1 MATYFNKY
9 YFEFQDSHVTY
20 PATWR
25 VDIMDSQG
33 DVPTGPFLL
42 TMGASPLSLQRTNTA
57 DSKDVFFIGEQANI
71 TYVFDGNTNIP
82 LPVEFFEATERRYR
96 VEIRKNGNI
105 YGVYFIKPDFCQYP
119 DQYRFPGEIVPFEV
133 QLKAIDGLGYAEG
146 TLFNIY
152 ADSGLLFYEITELYD
167 IIMTRALAQILD
179 AGTIINV
186 INTLLPENIGLTTRT
201 FFSLFV
207 HTDQFYDFVK
217 GAQSVKDVII
227 AFCKTFYASVF
238 MAQGQ
243 LWFIRTQDLDQT
255 TFNADQYISDS
266 IVNDLSLPDFVL
278 TVGPDPS
285 SFDAMP
291 VDEIANITM
300 IPAIKKAEFE
310 VKYKS
315 INQLF
320 NYDWSQW
327 DGTNF
332 AFWNRMEVPGNP
344 LILNRTGT
352 GTPLDPYNAYIGYNP
367 PLLSQA
373 IAQATALNTVFAGD
387 RIEIS
392 FKYKWTNCTKFFI
405 RVRAGDNTQFY
416 VTMDESGNWFYTF
429 GISNGRAYI
438 YRTGKKRTGTFS
450 IQTPPIPQKIT
461 GNIDFPANANLEI
474 QISTPQDSNT
484 QDDPIALSAI
494 EISAIKIGIIRTD
507 DAGRHVTI
515 TNQADFTQVKEQIDF
530 NFIDTGEDGLS
541 NTIFVLDGFNFAAAE
556 NWDNNKPGVNEADI
570 EFHMSK
576 AHIDQYSR
584 SLTMWEGKLYSN
596 VINFYNLFELSHMP
610 GKRFM
615 QLNDQYEV
623 RTCTH
628 QITMLEV
635 LQEGN
640 STVDYLEYDVEED
653 NNN

>member
-33 DVPTGPFLL
+33 DVPTDPFLL

-71 TYVFDGNTNIP
+71 TYVFDGNPNIP
-82 LPVEFFEATERRYR
+82 LPIEFFEATERRYR

-201 FFSLFV
+201 FFNLFV

-227 AFCKTFYASVF
+227 AFCKTFYASIF

-291 VDEIANITM
+291 VDEIATITM
-300 IPAIKKAEFE
+300 IPAIKRAEFE
-310 VKYKS
+310 VIYKS
-315 INQLF
+315 INQVNNF
-320 NYDWSQW
+320 DWSQF
-327 DGTNF
+327 DGTDF
-332 AFWNRMEVPGNP
+332 AGWTRAAGIEVNRAG
-344 LILNRTGT
+344 LGT
-352 GTPLDPYNAYIGYNP
+352 VIDPYMLQIPLNQIVGGFKFLQQIRFGIINP
-367 PLLSQA
+367 
-373 IAQATALNTVFAGD
+373 GD
-387 RIEIS
+387 IVEMS
-392 FKYKWTNCTKFFI
+392 FKYEFFNCKRVQLFI
-405 RVRAGDNTQFY
+405 SVGDVLGGPDHRFRL
-416 VTMDESGNWFYTF
+416 DSGGNWVFDGPGLTA
-429 GISNGRAYI
+429 IEIGRS
-438 YRTGKKRTGTFS
+438 GKKKIGSFS
-450 IQTPPIPQKIT
+450 IKSIPIPGLYPDET
-461 GNIDFPANANLEI
+461 SMAANSDI
-474 QISTPQDSNT
+474 QISILAPLDAIT
-484 QDDPIALSAI
+484 DDGPGDAY
-494 EISAIKIGIIRTD
+494 IKIGPIKLGNIGISSE
-507 DAGRHVTI
+507 GRHITI
-515 TNQADFTQVKEQIDF
+515 TNQADFTQVKEKVDF
-530 NFIDTGEDGLS
+530 NFIDTGENGLS
-541 NTIFVLDGFNFAAAE
+541 NTIFVLDGFDFAPAE
-556 NWDNNKPGVNEADI
+556 NWDNDKPGVNEADI